1 MTCDQEIFNNIN
13 RQHRKWDDDDDKV
26 YRQAMIALCKV
37 RHYGTLAI
45 SSEPNGRRKWKING
59 LGRDRP
65 NHVPI
70 CTGYRLFAR
79 NPDSNHLSSSS
90 WRKRWFHMRPSVSN
104 AIRGDVVL
112 EKSSTRINLMT
123 GNLARWTETG
133 EDTQLLGFN

>member
-1 MTCDQEIFNNIN
+1 
-13 RQHRKWDDDDDKV
+13 
-26 YRQAMIALCKV
+26 MIALCKV

-70 CTGYRLFAR
+70 RTGYRLFAR

-90 WRKRWFHMRPSVSN
+90 WKKRWFQKRPSVSN
-104 AIRGDVVL
+104 AIRGDIVL
-112 EKSSTRINLMT
+112 EKSSTRINLMI